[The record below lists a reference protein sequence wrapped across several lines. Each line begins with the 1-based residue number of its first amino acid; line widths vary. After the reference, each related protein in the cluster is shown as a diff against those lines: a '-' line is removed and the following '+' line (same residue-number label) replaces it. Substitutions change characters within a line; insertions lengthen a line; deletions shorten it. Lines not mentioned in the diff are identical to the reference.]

1 MFLKRLEVKG
11 FKSFAEQVNV
21 EFVPG
26 VTAVVGPNGSGKSNI
41 SDSIRWV
48 LGEQSAKSLRGS
60 KMEDIIFAGSDS
72 RKSVNVAEV
81 SLILDNED
89 QHLNIDFSE
98 VSVTRRVYRSGDSEY
113 LLNKQPCRL
122 KDIVELFLDSGLGR
136 EAYSIIGQGKIEE
149 ILSSKSEDR
158 RLIFEEAAGVL
169 KYKTRKIQAEK
180 RLNETQENVNRVE
193 DILHELESQVEPLR
207 EQASIAKEY
216 LEAEKKRKN
225 EDITITAAEIDDL
238 HSRWTQAKE
247 KLESLKSLLEKHS
260 IKIQQSE
267 EAIATCRTESKA
279 VAEALQNAQ
288 EHRLNVSEEL
298 EKKEGRK
305 GILQERKKNAVHNID
320 QLKEE
325 IEEKDHKVEE
335 LTGIA
340 SELEAQVQKEKA
352 ELSKWR
358 AQLRSLEDSLSGT
371 GPGMQEKLEQLKAD
385 YIEVLNE
392 QASIRNEQRYLDEQK
407 RQQKHKRDR
416 ILQENKQSMTQRD
429 QVVSQLK
436 EAEQQ
441 ARVIKEKLDQCEQK
455 EKDLLAARTKLE
467 DEYQQSESKLYEAYR
482 ILQKTKSRS
491 EVVREMESDF
501 SGFYQGVKEILKARE
516 TTLSGIAGAVAELIR
531 TDKQHEL
538 AIETALGAAAQH
550 IVVHN
555 EQHAR
560 DAIHFLKQRR
570 LGRATFLPLTVI
582 KPRTIPPAQLQLL
595 TNDEQFVGVAADLI
609 TYDKT
614 YENALTNLLGHIVIA
629 KDLQGANRLA
639 ARTGHRFRMVTLDG
653 DVVNPGGSMTGGSVK
668 QKQSSLV
675 GRKRELD
682 ELTAQT
688 EKLDKSVYQL
698 EQSIQDKKNKRT
710 ELSRELKDVQQT
722 IQLQRSEWQEKHSRV
737 RELELTSVN
746 VEQQYV
752 RMDREE
758 AAAEKEQQTMN
769 ARLEQLSESLSLA
782 NQKQEDWKS
791 EIEKLEEQLKKQQ
804 HSKESLQEQLV
815 SIRISEAE
823 SKQRVKHVSEQLDR
837 TKQQVNDSQ
846 NDVQNL
852 RDEYELLTSTMD
864 EGSNGE
870 EQLTAQIAH
879 FRHEKEQAQINLKQ
893 LEEKRTLLDGQY
905 AELEQSL
912 KQDQSHYALVHD
924 EYKHHDVRMNRLDV
938 DLEHRLEKL
947 RVEYELSFE
956 AATKQYPLTGTLDDA
971 KTRLKLVKLTIEEL
985 GPVNIG
991 SIEEF
996 ERVNE
1001 RYSFLLEQQ
1010 QDLQEAKETLH
1021 QVIAEMDEEMTK
1033 RFESTFNQVR
1043 GHFQEVY
1050 RKLFGGGEADLV
1062 LTNPANTLSTGV
1074 DIMARP
1080 PGKKLQHLALLS
1092 GGERALTAIALL
1104 FSILKVR
1111 PVPFCVLDEVEAAL
1125 DEANVSRFAQY
1136 LKDFSEAT
1144 QFIVITHR
1152 SGTMEEADVLY
1163 GVTMQESG
1171 VSRLVSVKLEET
1183 KELIES

>member
-48 LGEQSAKSLRGS
+48 LGEQSAKSLRGA

-113 LLNKQPCRL
+113 LLNRQPCRL

-149 ILSSKSEDR
+149 ILSSKSDDR

-207 EQASIAKEY
+207 EQSSIAKEFI
-216 LEAEKKRKN
+216 EAEKKRKK
-225 EDITITAAEIDDL
+225 EDITITAAEINDL
-238 HSRWTQAKE
+238 HARWTEAKE
-247 KLESLKSLLEKHS
+247 KLASFKTQLEVHEK
-260 IKIQQSE
+260 KIQQSE
-267 EAIATCRTESKA
+267 EAITSCREESKA
-279 VAEALQNAQ
+279 VAEALQTAQ
-288 EHRLNVSEEL
+288 ERRLHVSEEL
-298 EKKEGRK
+298 EKNEGRR
-305 GILQERKKNAVHNID
+305 GVLQERQKNAVYNID
-320 QLKEE
+320 QLTEDIADKSSKLESLHATAAE
-325 IEEKDHKVEE
+325 RQELVE
-335 LTGIA
+335 
-340 SELEAQVQKEKA
+340 KEKA
-352 ELSKWR
+352 ELNRWK
-358 AQLRSLEDSLSGT
+358 AELRSLEGILQGS
-371 GPGMQEKLEQLKAD
+371 GPGIEAKLDQLKAD

-392 QASIRNEQRYLDEQK
+392 QASIRNEQRYLEEQK
-407 RQQKHKRDR
+407 RQQSFKRER
-416 ILQENKQSMTQRD
+416 IVKEHADSKTNRSSLTQQLNDAKALVTTIHDELEQLTSQEQTIAATQS
-429 QVVSQLK
+429 
-436 EAEQQ
+436 
-441 ARVIKEKLDQCEQK
+441 
-455 EKDLLAARTKLE
+455 KLE
-467 DEYQQSESKLYEAYR
+467 EEYQQNESKLYEAYR
-482 ILQKTKSRS
+482 ILQKSKSRT
-491 EVVREMESDF
+491 EALREMESDF
-501 SGFYQGVKEILKARE
+501 TGFYQGVKEILKARDGQ
-516 TTLSGIAGAVAELIR
+516 LQGIRGAVAELVR
-531 TDKQHEL
+531 TEKQHEL
-538 AIETALGAAAQH
+538 AIETALGAQAQH
-550 IVVHN
+550 VVVTN

-560 DAIHFLKQRR
+560 DAIRFLKQKRF
-570 LGRATFLPLTVI
+570 GRATFLPMSVI
-582 KPRTIPPAQLQLL
+582 KPRMMPDAQLRIIS
-595 TNDEQFVGVAADLI
+595 NEDEFVGLAIHLI
-609 TYDKT
+609 R
-614 YENALTNLLGHIVIA
+614 YEDEYQHVLSNLLGSIVVA
-629 KDLQGANRLA
+629 KTLEGANKLA
-639 ARTGHRFRMVTLDG
+639 AKIGHRFRIVTLDG

-668 QKQSSLV
+668 QNQTSLV

-682 ELTAQT
+682 DLTHQT
-688 EKLDKSVYQL
+688 EKLERTVYQL
-698 EQSIQDKKNKRT
+698 EQRMQQQKQNRAEKRT
-710 ELSRELKDVQQT
+710 EQASLQQQ
-722 IQLQRSEWQEKHSRV
+722 IQVKRSEWQEQRSRLK
-737 RELELTSVN
+737 ELELTTAN
-746 VEQQYV
+746 MEQQYS

-758 AAAEKEQQTMN
+758 AAAAKEEQAVIDRLDALSKVLVETNQREQQWKLEIEELESQLKEQQN
-769 ARLEQLSESLSLA
+769 SR
-782 NQKQEDWKS
+782 EDLQ
-791 EIEKLEEQLKKQQ
+791 EKL
-804 HSKESLQEQLV
+804 V
-815 SIRISEAE
+815 RVRIGEAE
-823 SKQRVKHVSEQLDR
+823 SKQRVKHVSEQFDF
-837 TKQQVNDSQ
+837 TNQQLNDLKGELK
-846 NDVQNL
+846 DL
-852 RDEYELLTSTMD
+852 REEFDLLSSTMNN
-864 EGSNGE
+864 GSNGE
-870 EQLTAQIAH
+870 EQLTEQIH
-879 FRHEKEQAQINLKQ
+879 SLRKEKDTVQQQLKV
-893 LEEKRTLLDGQY
+893 LVEKRAKLDDQY
-905 AELEQSL
+905 AELEEQL
-912 KQDQSHYALVHD
+912 KRNQSHYALAHD
-924 EYKHHDVRMNRLDV
+924 DYKHQDVRLNRLDV

-956 AATKQYPLTGTLDDA
+956 AAVKDYPIEGSIEDA
-971 KTRLKLVKLTIEEL
+971 KTRLKLLKLTIDEL
-985 GPVNIG
+985 GPVNLG

-1010 QDLQEAKETLH
+1010 QDLLEAKETLH
-1021 QVIAEMDEEMTK
+1021 QVIAEMDEEMTN
-1033 RFESTFNQVR
+1033 RFQHTFTQVR
-1043 GHFQEVY
+1043 GHFQEVF
-1050 RKLFGGGEADLV
+1050 RELFGGGEADLV
-1062 LTNPANTLSTGV
+1062 LSDPSNILSTGV

-1171 VSRLVSVKLEET
+1171 VSRLVSVRLEET